1 MTEITMIRDV
11 RRFELILEL
20 VCAHE
25 FSPTN
30 GKKASKDL
38 IMV

>member
-30 GKKASKDL
+30 GKKASKDF